1 MAIPAPVAKD
11 HEIFKL
17 LLCTYMMTFFSG
29 MVDAVTW
36 LSTVTATLPTHLTGT
51 SVKIGIFFAS
61 NMIQELG
68 GPMFAMVVSFFGG
81 SLLAGVASRS
91 PESKTLMT
99 LSWCLLGIGALLGL
113 TAVMLMSDIEEAKYV
128 AAFASGL
135 QNGVLT
141 VTTGFART
149 THVTGTVTDVGL
161 LVGQGVN
168 KATWT
173 NESHWWK
180 ARTLSYLVVLFVAGG
195 ATALLLFDN
204 AGLEEAT
211 MIIPAAGAFLLGLL
225 WQVHC
230 RQEQTKVAAHGEA
243 AESQSLGAGV
253 VQAMDKTLKAASN
266 VASTMTKMLAALA
279 AEVPTID
286 SMPDKPSFKSK
297 AKSSMHANSA
307 ISVMKNMSKRRSAA
321 SSPVSDA
328 HVVSL
333 CKLLVADPNMLEAL
347 KAMDPSGG
355 LLEQLEVI
363 AEETLDVQAPPS
375 QNNAAIKATASSWKK
390 KGPECTQ

>member
-1 MAIPAPVAKD
+1 
-11 HEIFKL
+11 
-17 LLCTYMMTFFSG
+17 
-29 MVDAVTW
+29 
-36 LSTVTATLPTHLTGT
+36 
-51 SVKIGIFFAS
+51 
-61 NMIQELG
+61 
-68 GPMFAMVVSFFGG
+68 
-81 SLLAGVASRS
+81 
-91 PESKTLMT
+91 
-99 LSWCLLGIGALLGL
+99 
-113 TAVMLMSDIEEAKYV
+113 MSDIEEAKYV

-211 MIIPAAGAFLLGLL
+211 MIIPAAGTPHLTASVVRQMLMNFLPNSGLTQLWAVAPGAFLLGLL

-286 SMPDKPSFKSK
+286 SMPDKPSCTSY
-297 AKSSMHANSA
+297 
-307 ISVMKNMSKRRSAA
+307 
-321 SSPVSDA
+321 
-328 HVVSL
+328 
-333 CKLLVADPNMLEAL
+333 
-347 KAMDPSGG
+347 
-355 LLEQLEVI
+355 
-363 AEETLDVQAPPS
+363 PPS
-375 QNNAAIKATASSWKK
+375 RL
-390 KGPECTQ
+390 P